1 MRTHLSATG
10 PERKL
15 ILKTLLAVAL
25 TGAVW
30 APLLPAQRPT
40 ADWQTAAGGKMV
52 FEVASVTRNT
62 TASSPDDVGS
72 NFPLGPGDVYVSNGG
87 RFGARNLPL
96 IAYLDFAYKVSDNQ
110 EQFLLP
116 QLPEWVSTTRFD
128 IQATAQ
134 GNPTKDQMRLMMQS
148 LLADRFKLSVH
159 YETRQV
165 PVYALLVDLPG
176 KLGPLLQQHADDAP
190 CPTTFRS
197 PAPNAPPQT
206 IDVRFPATCGGILGM
221 AASAPGRF
229 RVGARNVPMEL
240 IANSMPGGASGI
252 DRPVLDRTGL
262 TGRFDFALEFAPPM
276 SDPSVP
282 AAKLGT
288 DSAGPTFVQALKE
301 QLGLRLES
309 QTGPFDVL
317 VLDYVEE
324 PPEN

>member
-1 MRTHLSATG
+1 MRTHFSATG

-25 TGAVW
+25 TGAAW
-30 APLLPAQRPT
+30 APLWPAQTPT
-40 ADWQTAAGGKMV
+40 VDWQTAAGGKGV
-52 FEVASVTRNT
+52 FVSASVTRNT
-62 TASSPDDVGS
+62 TALYPDAVSS
-72 NFPLGPGDVYVSNGG
+72 NFPLGPGDVYGSSGG
-87 RFGARNLPL
+87 RFRGINFPL
-96 IAYLDFAYKVSDNQ
+96 IVYLDFAYKISDNQ

-116 QLPEWVSTTRFD
+116 QLPEWVTTTRFD

-165 PVYALLVDLPG
+165 PVFALLVDLPG
-176 KLGPLLQQHADDAP
+176 KLGPLLQQHLDDAP

-197 PAPNAPPQT
+197 PAPTAPPQT
-206 IDVRFPATCGGILGM
+206 IDLRFPAACGGILGM
-221 AASAPGRF
+221 DPSAPRRF

-240 IANSMPGGASGI
+240 IANSMPGGASGV

-276 SDPSVP
+276 SDPP
-282 AAKLGT
+282 APSTNLAS
-288 DSAGPTFVQALKE
+288 DPAGPTFLQALKE
-301 QLGLRLES
+301 QLGLRLDA

-324 PPEN
+324 PPAK